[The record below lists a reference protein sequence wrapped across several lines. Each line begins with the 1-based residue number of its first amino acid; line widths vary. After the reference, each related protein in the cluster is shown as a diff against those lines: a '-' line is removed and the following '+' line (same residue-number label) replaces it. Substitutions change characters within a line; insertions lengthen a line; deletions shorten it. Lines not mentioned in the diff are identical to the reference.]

1 LGAMGAMGAMRSL
14 MSSLLNRAARRLSV
28 IRCQCAGPQV
38 ACRTGAKARVYIPA
52 RCLIRNLLG
61 KKAEMAG
68 KSVAGRSGGGHS
80 RDINLSK

>member
-1 LGAMGAMGAMRSL
+1 
-14 MSSLLNRAARRLSV
+14 
-28 IRCQCAGPQV
+28 
-38 ACRTGAKARVYIPA
+38 
-52 RCLIRNLLG
+52 LIRNLLG

>member
-1 LGAMGAMGAMRSL
+1 MTGNPDVRST
-14 MSSLLNRAARRLSV
+14 V
-28 IRCQCAGPQV
+28 D
-38 ACRTGAKARVYIPA
+38 AKARVYIPA